1 MTAPFDYS
9 KASPSALLASAMV
22 FGSNGFIESQESEGQ
37 KDLCTSASLPIQK
50 PESWETLQD
59 WGIVKGDKLGDL
71 FFNATLPAGWSLK
84 PSDHSMWSYLHDD
97 RGLKRASVFYKA
109 AFYDRDAF
117 ITIDSRFHVSRD
129 YDFEEGLKFYVK
141 DAAMD
146 RVVFKVEPAFFA
158 KVGDDYG
165 VVFQGRFWWRVTGTY
180 STAKFSNSSP
190 AESLDVSLL
199 SGEQVRDL
207 KNNSEMSR
215 YLYSIEDGAKN
226 LLDSACREFLEGV
239 PVDDKIAVWS
249 EAFDFPAA

>member
-9 KASPSALLASAMV
+9 EASPSALLASAMV

-37 KDLCTSASLPIQK
+37 KDLCSSTALPIDGA
-50 PESWETLQD
+50 EEWETLQS
-59 WGIVKGDKLGDL
+59 WGVAKGEKLDNL
-71 FFNATLPAGWSLK
+71 FCNATLPAGWSLK
-84 PSDHSMWSYLHDD
+84 PSNHSMWSYLHDD

-117 ITIDSRFHVSRD
+117 IKIDSRFHVSRD

-146 RVVFKVEPAFFA
+146 LVVFKVEPAFFA
-158 KVGDDYG
+158 KVGDDFG
-165 VVFQGRFWWRVTGTY
+165 VVFQDKFWRRVTGTY

-190 AESLDVSLL
+190 AESLGVSLL
-199 SGEQVRDL
+199 SGEQVLEL

-215 YLYSIEDGAKN
+215 CLYSIEDAAKN
-226 LLDSACREFLEGV
+226 LLDSACRKFLEGV
-239 PVDDKIAVWS
+239 PVDDKITVWG
-249 EAFDFPAA
+249 EAFDFPAV